1 MKTIK
6 LAVEEHD
13 IQSCSFFFFLSKFSI
28 LKATKTTTKTGGKKM
43 NNEVLDIYSD
53 DLTDAEAES
62 LFSTTKESKRGDR
75 RKIDYK
81 KARRKARIDL
91 AQSYDGLPLYDN
103 LHQYS
108 KNKIHCSCQLCRGK
122 DCFGRHVTT
131 EQEVKSRDEM
141 LAELKELDENLLAE
155 MRGEAA

>member
-1 MKTIK
+1 
-6 LAVEEHD
+6 
-13 IQSCSFFFFLSKFSI
+13 
-28 LKATKTTTKTGGKKM
+28 M
-43 NNEVLDIYSD
+43 NTEVLDIYSAAD
-53 DLTDAEAES
+53 TAAETES
-62 LFSTTKESKRGDR
+62 LFSTPKDSKKGKR

-91 AQSYDGLPLYDN
+91 ARSCDGLPLYDN

-131 EQEVKSRDEM
+131 KQEVKSHDAVSLFS
-141 LAELKELDENLLAE
+141 LAPSSFCH
-155 MRGEAA
+155 

>member
-1 MKTIK
+1 
-6 LAVEEHD
+6 
-13 IQSCSFFFFLSKFSI
+13 
-28 LKATKTTTKTGGKKM
+28 M

-53 DLTDAEAES
+53 NLTDAEAES

-91 AQSYDGLPLYDN
+91 ARSYDGLPLYDN

-108 KNKIHCSCQLCRGK
+108 KNKIHCSCRLCRGK
-122 DCFGRHVTT
+122 NYFGRHITT
-131 EQEVKSRDEM
+131 EQEVKNHDEM
-141 LAELKELDENLLAE
+141 LAELKELHDDLLPETRKEIA
-155 MRGEAA
+155 

>member
-1 MKTIK
+1 MTFSHV
-6 LAVEEHD
+6 L
-13 IQSCSFFFFLSKFSI
+13 FFVLFFLPVKIQHIKSDKNNN
-28 LKATKTTTKTGGKKM
+28 KDRRQKM
-43 NNEVLDIYSD
+43 NNEVLVNIYSD
-53 DLTDAEAES
+53 NLIDAEAES

-81 KARRKARIDL
+81 KAKRKARIDL
-91 AQSYDGLPLYDN
+91 ARSCDGLPLYDN

-141 LAELKELDENLLAE
+141 LVELKELHDDLLPETRKEIA
-155 MRGEAA
+155 

>member
-1 MKTIK
+1 MTFSHV
-6 LAVEEHD
+6 L
-13 IQSCSFFFFLSKFSI
+13 FFVLFFLPVKIQHIKSDKNNN
-28 LKATKTTTKTGGKKM
+28 KDRRQKM
-43 NNEVLDIYSD
+43 NNEVLVNIYSD
-53 DLTDAEAES
+53 NLTDAEAES

-81 KARRKARIDL
+81 KAKRKARIDL
-91 AQSYDGLPLYDN
+91 ARSCDGLPLYDN

-108 KNKIHCSCQLCRGK
+108 KNKIHCSCRLCRGK

-141 LAELKELDENLLAE
+141 LVELKELHDDLLPETRKEIA
-155 MRGEAA
+155 

>member
-1 MKTIK
+1 MTFSHV
-6 LAVEEHD
+6 L
-13 IQSCSFFFFLSKFSI
+13 FFVLFFLPVKIQHIKSDKNNN
-28 LKATKTTTKTGGKKM
+28 KDRRQKM
-43 NNEVLDIYSD
+43 NNEVLVNIYSD
-53 DLTDAEAES
+53 NLTDAEAES

-81 KARRKARIDL
+81 KAKRKARIDL
-91 AQSYDGLPLYDN
+91 ARSCDGLPLYDN

>member
-1 MKTIK
+1 MTFSHV
-6 LAVEEHD
+6 L
-13 IQSCSFFFFLSKFSI
+13 FFVLFFLPVKIQHIKSDKNNN
-28 LKATKTTTKTGGKKM
+28 KDRRQKM
-43 NNEVLDIYSD
+43 NNEVLVNIYSD
-53 DLTDAEAES
+53 NLTDAEAES

-81 KARRKARIDL
+81 KAKRKARIDL
-91 AQSYDGLPLYDN
+91 ARSCDGLPLYDN

-141 LAELKELDENLLAE
+141 LVELKKLAV
-155 MRGEAA
+155 AFS

>member
-1 MKTIK
+1 MTFSHV
-6 LAVEEHD
+6 L
-13 IQSCSFFFFLSKFSI
+13 FFVLFFLPVKI
-28 LKATKTTTKTGGKKM
+28 QHIKNDKKTNKDRRQKKM

-91 AQSYDGLPLYDN
+91 ARSYDGLPLYDN

-108 KNKIHCSCQLCRGK
+108 KNKIHCSCRLCRGK
-122 DCFGRHVTT
+122 DYFGRHITT

>member
-1 MKTIK
+1 MTFSHV
-6 LAVEEHD
+6 L
-13 IQSCSFFFFLSKFSI
+13 FFVLFFLPVKIQHIKSDKNNN
-28 LKATKTTTKTGGKKM
+28 KDRRQKM
-43 NNEVLDIYSD
+43 NNEVLVNIYSD
-53 DLTDAEAES
+53 NLTDAEAES

-75 RKIDYK
+75 RKIAYK
-81 KARRKARIDL
+81 KAKRKARIDL
-91 AQSYDGLPLYDN
+91 ARSCDGLPLYDN

-141 LAELKELDENLLAE
+141 LVELKELHDDLLPETRKEIA
-155 MRGEAA
+155 

>member
-1 MKTIK
+1 MTFSHV
-6 LAVEEHD
+6 L
-13 IQSCSFFFFLSKFSI
+13 FFVLFFLPVKIQHIKSDKNNN
-28 LKATKTTTKTGGKKM
+28 KDRRQKM
-43 NNEVLDIYSD
+43 NNEVLVNIYSD
-53 DLTDAEAES
+53 NLIDAEAES

-81 KARRKARIDL
+81 KAKRKARIDL
-91 AQSYDGLPLYDN
+91 ARSCDGLPLYDN

-141 LAELKELDENLLAE
+141 LIELKELHDDLLPETRKEIA
-155 MRGEAA
+155 

>member
-1 MKTIK
+1 
-6 LAVEEHD
+6 
-13 IQSCSFFFFLSKFSI
+13 
-28 LKATKTTTKTGGKKM
+28 M
-43 NNEVLDIYSD
+43 NSEVLDIYSD
-53 DLTDAEAES
+53 DLTDAETES
-62 LFSTTKESKRGDR
+62 LFITLKDDKKGKR

-91 AQSYDGLPLYDN
+91 ARSCDGLPLYDN

>member
-1 MKTIK
+1 MTFSHV
-6 LAVEEHD
+6 L
-13 IQSCSFFFFLSKFSI
+13 FFVLFFLPVKI
-28 LKATKTTTKTGGKKM
+28 QHIKNDKKNQQRQEAKKM

-91 AQSYDGLPLYDN
+91 ARSYDGLPLYDN

-108 KNKIHCSCQLCRGK
+108 KNKIHCSCRLCRGK
-122 DCFGRHVTT
+122 DYFGRHITT